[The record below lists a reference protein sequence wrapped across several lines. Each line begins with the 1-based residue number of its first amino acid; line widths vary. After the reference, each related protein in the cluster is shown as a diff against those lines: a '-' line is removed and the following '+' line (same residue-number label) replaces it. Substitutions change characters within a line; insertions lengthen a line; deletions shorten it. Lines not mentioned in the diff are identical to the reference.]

1 MELQIKM
8 TGQDFAA
15 DGAIL
20 ALMALCECFKVPDAD
35 KVVAILPDRAKARQR
50 ATAPATPITLVSKN
64 ENVSSATAKK
74 TAVQTPPAAQ
84 TPSAGL
90 VAQEE
95 PQAESTAP
103 QQSLYTIEELRKSFG
118 EFAKS
123 QGREKA
129 KGIRQDMGYSK
140 ITEIPPERYTEAM
153 GRIGGAK

>member
-74 TAVQTPPAAQ
+74 TAVQTPPA
-84 TPSAGL
+84 GL

-129 KGIRQDMGYSK
+129 KGILQDMGYSK

>member
-35 KVVAILPDRAKARQR
+35 KVVAILPDKVRQR
-50 ATAPATPITLVSKN
+50 ATAPTTPTTPITLVSKN
-64 ENVSSATAKK
+64 TKK
-74 TAVQTPPAAQ
+74 PAVQTPPAAQ
-84 TPSAGL
+84 TLSAGL
-90 VAQEE
+90 IAQEE
-95 PQAESTAP
+95 PPAESTAP
-103 QQSLYTIEELRKSFG
+103 PQSLYTIEELRKSFG

-129 KGIRQDMGYSK
+129 KGILQDMGYSK